1 MANQTEP
8 NPQRTGSRRD
18 EILAVAAIVIAE
30 RGLAGATVRDIGQAA
45 GILSGSL
52 YHHFNSKEQIVL
64 DLLFDNVQ
72 ASIERATSIISDA
85 PDATTAIGDLIRD
98 SITETAKHPN
108 ESLILRNETRAF
120 RDTPALAPLAEL
132 RQASV
137 ALWVDAVNRGIS
149 SGDFRTDLDPQVT
162 VMAIVDS
169 VLGAARW
176 FRDAEGKDP
185 DRVAESLATLHLGG
199 LVQTSTS

>member
-1 MANQTEP
+1 MANKTEP
-8 NPQRTGSRRD
+8 GSKRTGSRRD
-18 EILAVAAIVIAE
+18 EILAVAATVIAE

-52 YHHFNSKEQIVL
+52 YHHFSSKEQIVL
-64 DLLFDNVQ
+64 ELLVDNVQ
-72 ASIERATSIISDA
+72 SSIVRATSTISDA
-85 PDATTAIGDLIRD
+85 PDATTAIGYLIRD
-98 SITETAKHPN
+98 SITETAAHPN

-137 ALWVDAVNRGIS
+137 ALWVDVVD
-149 SGDFRTDLDPQVT
+149 SGMSGGEFRTDLDPQVT

-176 FRDAEGKDP
+176 FRDADGKDP
-185 DRVAESLATLHLGG
+185 DRVATSLVALHLGG
-199 LVQTSTS
+199 LTQS

>member
-1 MANQTEP
+1 MANKTEP
-8 NPQRTGSRRD
+8 GSKRTGSRRD
-18 EILAVAAIVIAE
+18 EILAVAATVIAE

-52 YHHFNSKEQIVL
+52 YHHFSSKEQIVL
-64 DLLFDNVQ
+64 ELLVDNVQ
-72 ASIERATSIISDA
+72 SSIVRATSTISDA
-85 PDATTAIGDLIRD
+85 PDATTAIGYLIRD
-98 SITETAKHPN
+98 SITETAAHPN

-137 ALWVDAVNRGIS
+137 ALWVDVVD
-149 SGDFRTDLDPQVT
+149 SGMSGGEFRTDLDPQVT

-176 FRDAEGKDP
+176 FRDADGKDP
-185 DRVAESLATLHLGG
+185 DRVAASLVALHLGG
-199 LVQTSTS
+199 LTQS

>member
-1 MANQTEP
+1 MANKTESGS
-8 NPQRTGSRRD
+8 QRAGSRRD
-18 EILAVAAIVIAE
+18 EILAVAALVIAD

-52 YHHFNSKEQIVL
+52 YHHFSSKEQIVL
-64 DLLFDNVQ
+64 ELLVDNVQ
-72 ASIERATSIISDA
+72 TSIERATSIIATA

-98 SITETAKHPN
+98 SINETAAHPN
-108 ESLILRNETRAF
+108 ETLILRNETRAF

-137 ALWVDAVNRGIS
+137 ALWVDAVN
-149 SGDFRTDLDPQVT
+149 SGVASGEFRTDLDPQVT

-176 FRDAEGKDP
+176 FRDKTGKDP
-185 DRVAESLATLHLGG
+185 ERVAESLVAIHLGG
-199 LVQTSTS
+199 LTNPS